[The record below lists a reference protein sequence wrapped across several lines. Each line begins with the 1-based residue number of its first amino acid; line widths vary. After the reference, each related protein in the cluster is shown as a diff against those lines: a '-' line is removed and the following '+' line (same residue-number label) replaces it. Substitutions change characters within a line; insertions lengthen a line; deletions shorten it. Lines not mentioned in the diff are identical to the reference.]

1 MINNDKWIGSLPKIN
16 LGSRD
21 KKNQIDHERWINTI
35 QKKSTNHSMQKYS
48 LVVVLFFC
56 GLLFVSALKNE
67 TRNLQKE
74 INNLQASIDVI
85 KFNLGQA
92 ILDNE
97 VLTSPENISL
107 LAKEYLNLNLVS
119 YKRSQ
124 INQLSSKNQMKL
136 INDDTKKFTDINK
149 IKKEEI
155 NEKNIKKLP
164 NNIKS
169 KISKKIE
176 AKKVEIKK
184 LQKLYRNPKLIPN
197 EVRIKV
203 VKTIKKKKSELEN
216 IYKEPRN
223 IITYERI
230 GKWGAMQVVKLFFGM
245 PVIPGK

>member
-155 NEKNIKKLP
+155 NEKNIK
-164 NNIKS
+164 S
-169 KISKKIE
+169 RDKKTS
-176 AKKVEIKK
+176 
-184 LQKLYRNPKLIPN
+184 
-197 EVRIKV
+197 
-203 VKTIKKKKSELEN
+203 KTIS
-216 IYKEPRN
+216 
-223 IITYERI
+223 
-230 GKWGAMQVVKLFFGM
+230 
-245 PVIPGK
+245 

>member
-1 MINNDKWIGSLPKIN
+1 MINNDKWIASLPKIN
-16 LGSRD
+16 LGSHD

-124 INQLSSKNQMKL
+124 INQLSGKNQMKL
-136 INDDTKKFTDINK
+136 INDDNKKIAGINK
-149 IKKEEI
+149 LKKEQI

-164 NNIKS
+164 NNIES
-169 KISKKIE
+169 KILKEIEVKKAE
-176 AKKVEIKK
+176 VKK
-184 LQKLYRNPKLIPN
+184 LQKLYRNPKLIPG
-197 EVRIKV
+197 EVRAKV
-203 VKTIKKKKSELEN
+203 TKIIKKKKSELNN

-223 IITYERI
+223 IITYERF
-230 GKWGAMQVVKLFFGM
+230 GKWGAIQVVKLFFGI